1 MINRLTPFS
10 NLFSILLMTPLSSSS
25 AWLLALN
32 ILIHAY
38 WLAVSTTVRK
48 YFAPPN
54 DVGLI
59 GPTTSADTSS
69 PGVSVLSLFFE
80 KTCLVCFPSLHELH
94 SSCPPGFPSL
104 LCSSIVIWHVFVLR
118 FRFGNGNLFLIT
130 PSNSFLPLTVTS
142 N

>member
-1 MINRLTPFS
+1 MINCLTPFS

-54 DVGLI
+54 DVGLKA
-59 GPTTSADTSS
+59 PTTSADTSS

-94 SSCPPGFPSL
+94 SSCPPGCPSL